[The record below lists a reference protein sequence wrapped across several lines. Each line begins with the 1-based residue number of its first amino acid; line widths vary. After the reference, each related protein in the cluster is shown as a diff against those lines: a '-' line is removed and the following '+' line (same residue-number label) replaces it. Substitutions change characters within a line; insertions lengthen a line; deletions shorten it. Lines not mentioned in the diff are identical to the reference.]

1 MIATK
6 RKIETE
12 KDRFGGFASR
22 SFGNDIYAST
32 LIEEPTATY
41 RPVQTQEEEI
51 FEIEKEYKLSSPS
64 EFVPQQKLTQT
75 IMPTVHRRHET
86 NSEAKSKTGIKLNF
100 RGKIMIAV
108 YTTVVALLLGL
119 CIYNAFVI
127 GSMKGVVSAKQAT
140 LQTQQ
145 SELSNLEIEFNNLAD
160 ESTIKAKLADMSD
173 KNYRTVTES
182 DKVYVKASEKTEV
195 PTYEGS
201 SNFFDKVCEF
211 FSKLFS

>member
-32 LIEEPTATY
+32 LIEEPATTY
-41 RPVQTQEEEI
+41 RPTQTNDDEV
-51 FEIEKEYKLSSPS
+51 FEIEKEYKLNSPS
-64 EFVPQQKLTQT
+64 EFSPEPRPIQT
-75 IMPTVHRRHET
+75 IMPTVQKKT
-86 NSEAKSKTGIKLNF
+86 EAKVENKSRTRIKLNF
-100 RGKIMIAV
+100 RGKIMIGV
-108 YTTVVALLLGL
+108 YTAVVTLLLGL

-127 GSMKGVVSAKQAT
+127 GSMKGVVSAKQET
-140 LQTQQ
+140 LNAQQTEV
-145 SELSNLEIEFNNLAD
+145 SGLELEFNSLAE
-160 ESTIKAKLADMSD
+160 ESTIKAKLSEMSD
-173 KNYRTVTES
+173 KKFRSVTES

-211 FSKLFS
+211 FSNLFN